1 MSKIAYLLEKDLD
14 RYIGLQEVTSL
25 NTISDVATLVEVFEE
40 TVKEVSYKRVK
51 MIVMDSENYFY
62 VVVGGSEYEFDLF
75 EFVNRKFNSDAVL
88 SSVNVRYLFPKR
100 LSRGIYDDSSVDEV
114 DDDDIATS
122 YLDEDDLDISGN
134 VEYNL
139 YHVNTGVT
147 LKVEDKGVLIGRS
160 VKKVDYLI
168 RNNGSIGRVH
178 CNVYINNDGH
188 LMIHDFDSLNGTF
201 VNGKKINSSNDVRL
215 VEGDVFVLADEEF
228 RII

>member
-62 VVVGGSEYEFDLF
+62 VVVGDSEYEFDLF

>member
-14 RYIGLQEVTSL
+14 RYIGLHEVTSL
-25 NTISDVATLVEVFEE
+25 NTVSDVATLVEVFEE

-62 VVVGGSEYEFDLF
+62 VVVGDIEYEFDLF

-122 YLDEDDLDISGN
+122 YLDEDDLGISGN